1 MFDLWGFLLQTL
13 TATGVAVLLL
23 IIKRLFRDKL
33 PPKWHFAVW
42 GVLGIM
48 MMIPAGWNGRYT
60 LVNWLFPIELLKG
73 LAGDYSFTQV
83 NFPVPVIREI
93 PDTLTE
99 WLFAIYAAGVIVFL
113 AKYLISYLRLRSALS
128 KGHNSSAE
136 ITEQVE
142 VVAQQLNVRP
152 CRVIAVEG
160 LPSAFVSGIFNPV
173 LAVPANQ
180 DIDDKILMHELF
192 HLKSHDTIWSVV
204 ICVLRSLHW
213 CNPLIAYC
221 AGCASNDMEARC
233 DQYVLEQLEGEERRE
248 YGLTLLAMVNEQFA
262 KTPGTTCVNNGGKR
276 IRERIETIAR
286 FKKYPVGMRLV
297 SICAVAV
304 LTISL
309 LVGTPATKVPDPF
322 KSYNLFPYASARSVY
337 CTTFAGAF
345 DTYAKAVMTNSLYY
359 RMMCAPAEEQAELC
373 RSKRDYWS
381 DEIATLPIMESDYYV
396 YNMQQPEEDVYEALL
411 VFEMDFEE
419 GRADEYEHV
428 YSKGQNEYV
437 LWHPNEYDYEMEDD
451 RGPLM
456 VAVQMVRV
464 EQENGRWVT
473 QPLEE
478 FHVLKVLN
486 DELSWHCERLPGI
499 LYEGKIDDYLIESS
513 VQSVYTVDNTSES
526 QDDMDIFLGVNGP
539 YDLVAKPNAVFTSG
553 TMMHNG
559 GITHQGSQEERDI
572 ITEIALR
579 MVEIMPGEK
588 LPKKADN
595 LKQYGDEI
603 TVWLSSSWDTADVV
617 PGWGPYLEVNHGSGS
632 GFDMPK
638 DFEFPEYYIANL
650 FINKEFAGEVKLYPK
665 ESVAK

>member
-23 IIKRLFRDKL
+23 IIRRLFRDKL
-33 PPKWHFAVW
+33 PPKWHFTVW

-48 MMIPAGWNGRYT
+48 ILIPAGWNGRYT

-73 LAGDYSFTQV
+73 LAADYTITQV
-83 NFPVPVIREI
+83 KFPLPVIREI

-99 WLFAIYAAGVIVFL
+99 WLFAVYVIGVIVHL
-113 AKYLISYLRLRSALS
+113 ARYLISYVRLRSALS
-128 KGHNSSAE
+128 KGHDALPE
-136 ITEQVE
+136 IIEQVE
-142 VVAQQLNVRP
+142 VVAQHLNVRL

-160 LPSAFVSGIFNPV
+160 LPSAFVSGIFESV

-180 DIDDKILMHELF
+180 DIDDKIIMHELF

-213 CNPLIAYC
+213 CNPLIVYC

-304 LTISL
+304 MMISL
-309 LVGTPATKVPDPF
+309 IAGTPATKVTDPF
-322 KSYNLFPYASARSVY
+322 KSYNLFSYASARSVS

-345 DTYAKAVMTNSLYY
+345 DTYAKAVMINSLYY

-381 DEIATLPIMESDYYV
+381 DEIATLLIMESDYYV
-396 YNMQQPEEDVYEALL
+396 YNLQQLDEDTYEALM
-411 VFEMDFEE
+411 VFVLEDEDNENWEEYEMYHMLSNDAHVDYKTVDSYDCE
-419 GRADEYEHV
+419 DEYE
-428 YSKGQNEYV
+428 SLYV
-437 LWHPNEYDYEMEDD
+437 
-451 RGPLM
+451 
-456 VAVQMVRV
+456 VVQDLRV
-464 EQENGRWVT
+464 KKESGRWVT
-473 QPLEE
+473 YA
-478 FHVLKVLN
+478 LN
-486 DELSWHCERLPGI
+486 DFRILETNDVSLGWECDDIAGLPYTGTI
-499 LYEGKIDDYLIESS
+499 GNFQVDSE
-513 VQSVYTVDNTSES
+513 VQSVYMIDNSPAD
-526 QDDMDIFLGVNGP
+526 QDDIFLGINGP
-539 YDLVAKPNAVFTSG
+539 YDLVAKPDAVFTSG

-559 GITHQGSQEERDI
+559 TVTHQGSQEERDK
-572 ITEIALR
+572 ITEVALR

-595 LKQYGDEI
+595 LNQYGDDV
-603 TVWLSSSWDTADVV
+603 TVWLSSSWDTVETS

-632 GFDMPK
+632 GFDSPK
-638 DFEFPEYYIANL
+638 NFDFPECYIANL